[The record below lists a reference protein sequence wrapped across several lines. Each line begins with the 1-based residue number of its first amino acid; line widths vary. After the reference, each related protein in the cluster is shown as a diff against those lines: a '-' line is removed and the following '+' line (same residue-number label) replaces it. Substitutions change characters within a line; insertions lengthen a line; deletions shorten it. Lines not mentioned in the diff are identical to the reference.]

1 MESLKSA
8 LVPRAHR
15 CHFFLNSFET
25 SRLRQPLWF
34 LKALLLSDKLIL
46 DKILQ
51 EREEHELSWKSCQ
64 EAACWNRMAVSSGM
78 LVNAKIYE
86 Y

>member
-8 LVPRAHR
+8 LVPQAHH
-15 CHFFLNSFET
+15 CHFFLSSFET
-25 SRLRQPLWF
+25 TRLQQPVWF

-51 EREEHELSWKSCQ
+51 EREEH
-64 EAACWNRMAVSSGM
+64 
-78 LVNAKIYE
+78 
-86 Y
+86 